1 MTHDE
6 LERTRRSFMQ
16 GKTSAASYWDS
27 FVGYWSQFKNED
39 AYHYSD
45 GTAAELEQ
53 EYIDNNLNN

>member
-6 LERTRRSFMQ
+6 LERTRSSFMQ

-39 AYHYSD
+39 SYHYAD
-45 GTAAELEQ
+45 GTAIDDEI
-53 EYIDNNLNN
+53 EYYQHNSNQ

>member
-16 GKTSAASYWDS
+16 GKTSAASYWNS

-39 AYHYSD
+39 AYHYAD
-45 GTAAELEQ
+45 GTADDDEI
-53 EYIDNNLNN
+53 EYLKNNTNQ